1 MLVIILAKL
10 IGMLRDVVLANYF
23 GTTNV
28 SDAYLIAGSVPT
40 LLFYFI
46 GHSISTAFLPMYNKV
61 LHSKGEKAA
70 QKYANNL
77 LTVSLLLSTVI
88 VAVLMLFPEI
98 VVKLFASGFDQETVQ
113 LTSKI
118 IRQSAA
124 SLYLMTFVSVWT
136 GYLQAKNN
144 FIIPASISLPRNLVI
159 MASIVCAATFDVSAL
174 GWGLLIAYIGEL
186 LLMLPFVLK
195 KGYRYTP
202 IVALGDEDLKETL
215 NLVVPIILGVGVSQ
229 INKIVDKSV
238 ASSVTV
244 GGVSALN
251 YASVINNAI
260 QEILVTGIIT
270 ILFAKCSEMVA
281 KGLHD
286 QVKSKLS
293 QTLEVMIL
301 LLLPASVGIVLL
313 AKPIVV
319 CFLSRGIFDEASV
332 ALTSGALV
340 CYTIGLLFMAVRDT
354 LVKVFY
360 SYKETRITT
369 ITATTAIAINV
380 GLNLLLSRW
389 LGISGL
395 ALATSISSV
404 FHCVAMYF
412 LLRKRI
418 GDYGSRIHLQTVAK
432 ASLAA
437 FVMAIA
443 IKAIQ
448 FFFAERINSSMIELL
463 ICVGAGIVVY
473 GIFVVVLKVPVV
485 NDFIRKLR
493 GIEKS

>member
-1 MLVIILAKL
+1 
-10 IGMLRDVVLANYF
+10 
-23 GTTNV
+23 
-28 SDAYLIAGSVPT
+28 
-40 LLFYFI
+40 
-46 GHSISTAFLPMYNKV
+46 
-61 LHSKGEKAA
+61 
-70 QKYANNL
+70 
-77 LTVSLLLSTVI
+77 
-88 VAVLMLFPEI
+88 
-98 VVKLFASGFDQETVQ
+98 
-113 LTSKI
+113 
-118 IRQSAA
+118 
-124 SLYLMTFVSVWT
+124 
-136 GYLQAKNN
+136 
-144 FIIPASISLPRNLVI
+144 
-159 MASIVCAATFDVSAL
+159 
-174 GWGLLIAYIGEL
+174 
-186 LLMLPFVLK
+186 
-195 KGYRYTP
+195 
-202 IVALGDEDLKETL
+202 
-215 NLVVPIILGVGVSQ
+215 
-229 INKIVDKSV
+229 
-238 ASSVTV
+238 
-244 GGVSALN
+244 
-251 YASVINNAI
+251 
-260 QEILVTGIIT
+260 
-270 ILFAKCSEMVA
+270 
-281 KGLHD
+281 
-286 QVKSKLS
+286 
-293 QTLEVMIL
+293 
-301 LLLPASVGIVLL
+301 
-313 AKPIVV
+313 
-319 CFLSRGIFDEASV
+319 
-332 ALTSGALV
+332 
-340 CYTIGLLFMAVRDT
+340 MAVRDT

-432 ASLAA
+432 AGLAA